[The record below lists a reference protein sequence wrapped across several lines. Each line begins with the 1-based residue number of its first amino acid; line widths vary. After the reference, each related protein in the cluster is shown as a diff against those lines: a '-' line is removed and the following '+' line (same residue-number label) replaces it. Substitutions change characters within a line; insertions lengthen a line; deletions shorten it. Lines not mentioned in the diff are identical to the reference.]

1 MRILHLLNDIRE
13 LGNGIINVAVDLACF
28 QAKAGYEV
36 AVASAGGEYETLLAQ
51 YGVRHFYLN
60 QQRRPLNLFRAVNCY
75 CQIIQSFQPT
85 IVHAHMMTGVVL
97 AKYGQTKYPYALV
110 ATVHN
115 EFQRSAV
122 LMGLADRVI
131 AVSRAVARS
140 MMQRGVPGCKLR
152 VVCNGTLN
160 SPRDAFSATP
170 SLPPVS
176 LQRPAITTVAGMF
189 QRKGIAELIAA
200 FEQLAVT
207 VPEAHLYL
215 VGNGPDLPKFIA
227 QAQRTSVS
235 DRIHFEGFQPQ
246 PSRYLNATDV
256 FVLASHREPFGLVLS
271 EARAAKCAIV
281 ASQID
286 GIPEALDSGEAGLLV
301 PPGHVET
308 LANTISQLLSDPSL
322 LNTWK
327 MRSHQNLEWTQV
339 SRMHQE
345 TLAVYQELHPVGEKS
360 LTAIVS

>member
-13 LGNGIINVAVDLACF
+13 LGNGIINVAIDLACL
-28 QAKAGYEV
+28 QAKAGHEV
-36 AVASAGGEYETLLAQ
+36 AVASAGGEYKALLAQ
-51 YGVRHFYLN
+51 YGVHHYDLN
-60 QQRRPLNLFRAVNCY
+60 QERRPLNLWRAVNRY
-75 CQIIQSFQPT
+75 CQIIQTFRPA
-85 IVHAHMMTGVVL
+85 IVHAHMMTGIVL
-97 AKYGQTKYPYALV
+97 ARYGQTKHPYALV
-110 ATVHN
+110 STVHN
-115 EFQRSAV
+115 EFQRSAL

-131 AVSRAVARS
+131 AVSRAVAQS
-140 MMQRGVPGCKLR
+140 MIQRGIPEHKIR

-160 SPRDAFSATP
+160 SPRDGFSAAE

-200 FEQLAVT
+200 FERVAVT
-207 VPEAHLYL
+207 APDAHLYL
-215 VGNGPDLPKFIA
+215 VGNGPDLPKFVA
-227 QAQRTSVS
+227 QAQRTAVA

-246 PSRYLNATDV
+246 PSRYLTATDI

-281 ASQID
+281 ASRVD

-301 PPGHVET
+301 PPGHTEA
-308 LANTISQLLSDPSL
+308 LANTISQLLNEPSL
-322 LNTWK
+322 LNAWK
-327 MRSHQNLEWTQV
+327 MRSYQNLEWTQV

-345 TLAVYQELHPVGEKS
+345 TLAVYQELKPIREKS
-360 LTAIVS
+360 LTAAAT

>member
-13 LGNGIINVAVDLACF
+13 LGNGIINVAVDLACL

-36 AVASAGGEYETLLAQ
+36 AVVSAGGEYEALLAQ
-51 YGVRHFYLN
+51 YGVHHFHLN
-60 QQRRPLNLFRAVNCY
+60 QKRRPLNLWRAVNRY
-75 CQIIQSFQPT
+75 GQIIRSFQPT
-85 IVHAHMMTGVVL
+85 LVHAHMMTGIVL

-110 ATVHN
+110 STVHN
-115 EFQRSAV
+115 EFQRSAL

-131 AVSRAVARS
+131 AVSRAVAQS
-140 MMQRGVPGCKLR
+140 MIQRGIPSHKLR

-160 SPRDAFSATP
+160 SPRDGFSAAP
-170 SLPPVS
+170 SLPSVS
-176 LQRPAITTVAGMF
+176 LHHPAITTVAGMF

-200 FEQLAVT
+200 FERVAVA
-207 VPEAHLYL
+207 VPNAHLYL
-215 VGNGPDLPKFIA
+215 VGNGPDLPKFVA
-227 QAQRTSVS
+227 QAQRTSVT

-246 PSRYLNATDV
+246 PSRYLNTTDV

-281 ASQID
+281 ASQVD
-286 GIPEALDSGEAGLLV
+286 GIPEALDAGAAGLLV
-301 PPGHVET
+301 PPGHVEA
-308 LANTISQLLSDPSL
+308 LANTISQLLQNPNF

-327 MRSHQNLEWTQV
+327 LRSHQNLEWTQV

-345 TLAVYQELHPVGEKS
+345 TLAVYQELHPVREKS
-360 LTAIVS
+360 LTAIAT

>member
-13 LGNGIINVAVDLACF
+13 LGNGIINVAVDLACL

-36 AVASAGGEYETLLAQ
+36 AVASAGGEYEALLAQ
-51 YGVRHFYLN
+51 YGVRHFHLN

-75 CQIIQSFQPT
+75 CQIIQSFQPA
-85 IVHAHMMTGVVL
+85 IVHAHMMTGIVL

-110 ATVHN
+110 STVHN

-140 MMQRGVPGCKLR
+140 MVQRGIPGAKIR

-160 SPRDAFSATP
+160 SPRDRFSAAA

-176 LQRPAITTVAGMF
+176 LQRPAITTVAGMY

-200 FEQLAVT
+200 FEQVT
-207 VPEAHLYL
+207 LTIPKAHLYL
-215 VGNGPDLPKFIA
+215 VGNGPDRPKFMA
-227 QAQRTSVS
+227 QAQRTAVA

-246 PSRYLNATDV
+246 PVRYLQATDV
-256 FVLASHREPFGLVLS
+256 FVLASHQEPFGLVLS
-271 EARAAKCAIV
+271 EARAARCAIV
-281 ASQID
+281 ASQVD

-301 PPGHVET
+301 PPGHIER
-308 LANTISQLLSDPSL
+308 LANTISQLLSDPGL
-322 LNTWK
+322 LDAWK
-327 MRSHQNLEWTQV
+327 SRSHQNLEWTQV

-345 TLAVYQELHPVGEKS
+345 TLAVYQELK
-360 LTAIVS
+360 LIVCTQ

>member
-13 LGNGIINVAVDLACF
+13 LGNGIINVAVDLACL

-36 AVASAGGEYETLLAQ
+36 AVASAGGEYEALLAQ
-51 YGVRHFYLN
+51 YEVRHFQLN
-60 QQRRPLNLFRAVNCY
+60 QKRRPLNLLRAANHY
-75 CQIIQSFQPT
+75 CQIIQSFQPE

-110 ATVHN
+110 STVHN
-115 EFQRSAV
+115 EFQRSAL

-131 AVSRAVARS
+131 AVSRAVAQS
-140 MMQRGVPGCKLR
+140 MMQRGIPGHKLR

-160 SPRDAFSATP
+160 SPRDGFSAAE
-170 SLPPVS
+170 SLPSVS

-200 FEQLAVT
+200 FERVAVAA
-207 VPEAHLYL
+207 PNAHLYL
-215 VGNGPDLPKFIA
+215 VGDGPDLPKFAA
-227 QAQRTSVS
+227 QAQHSPVA

-246 PSRYLNATDV
+246 PSRYLDTTDV

-281 ASQID
+281 ASQVD
-286 GIPEALDSGEAGLLV
+286 GIPEALDSGAAGLLV
-301 PPGHVET
+301 PPGHVEA
-308 LANTISQLLSDPSL
+308 LANTISQLLSDSSL
-322 LNTWK
+322 LNAWK
-327 MRSHQNLEWTQV
+327 TRSHQNLEWTQV

-345 TLAVYQELHPVGEKS
+345 TLAVYQELKPAREKS
-360 LTAIVS
+360 LTAIST